1 MIDLDNQTALACS
14 LPALEKIASLLTTSS
29 IELLIVNNDTIA
41 SLNHTHR
48 DKNQATD
55 VLSFPM
61 DTTFTQDALLE
72 MPLGSIVISD
82 AYVIEKA
89 KMYGHSIQDELSLL
103 FIHGLLHLMGYDHE
117 TDNGEMRAKEAE
129 MIHALDLPKSLIIRT
144 GA

>member
-1 MIDLDNQTALACS
+1 MIDLDNQTALECS

-29 IELLIVNNDTIA
+29 IELLIVDNDTIA
-41 SLNHTHR
+41 ALNHTHR

-61 DTTFTQDALLE
+61 NTTFTQESLIE

-82 AYVIEKA
+82 AYVMEKA
-89 KMYGHSIQDELSLL
+89 SMYGHSIQDELSLL

-117 TDNGEMRAKEAE
+117 KDDGEMRAKEAE
-129 MIHALDLPKSLIIRT
+129 MIHLLNLPKSLIIRT